1 MINLLDNKIYQTLKC
16 RTQNQ
21 VEINNSVS
29 GTYNTN
35 NQIKFKTVTL
45 KSILYDYRDAYTV
58 VNGTITTDGAAA
70 DSQNKNNKI

>member
-35 NQIKFKTVTL
+35 NQITFKTVTL